1 MRVLKGWL
9 GLSALAGLVLLATVA
24 TRAAD
29 EKEKNKAEKIPPDK
43 IPRAVMDTIKGRL
56 PGAEIT
62 SAEKETEDGKVV
74 YDIELKHKGRKYEMD
89 IQEDGTLIEI
99 EKEVPLK
106 DVPAAVTKALKE
118 KYPDATVKEVM
129 EVNKVKGKTETPDHY
144 EVTLKVGDKEREV
157 VVSLDGKSVK
167 SEEEAKKEK
176 EKK

>member
-1 MRVLKGWL
+1 MRALKRWFSV
-9 GLSALAGLVLLATVA
+9 SAVAGLVLLAAVA
-24 TRAAD
+24 GRAAD
-29 EKEKNKAEKIPPDK
+29 DKNKAEKIAPDK
-43 IPRAVMDTIKGRL
+43 LPKAVMDRIKARL

-74 YDIELKHKGRKYEMD
+74 YDIELKHEGRKYEMD
-89 IQEDGTLIEI
+89 ILADGTLIEI
-99 EKEVPLK
+99 EKEVALK
-106 DVPAAVTKALKE
+106 DVPAAVTKALKA

-144 EVTLKVGDKEREV
+144 EVTLTVGGKEREV

-167 SEEEAKKEK
+167 TEAEEKKEK